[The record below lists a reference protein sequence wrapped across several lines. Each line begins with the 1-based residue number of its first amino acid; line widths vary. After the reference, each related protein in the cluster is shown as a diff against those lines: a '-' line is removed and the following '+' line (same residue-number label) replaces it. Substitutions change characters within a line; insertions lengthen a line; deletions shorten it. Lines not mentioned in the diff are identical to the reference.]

1 GAPGLGYIVF
11 EAEEAG
17 GVAVGKGPIA
27 KFIPADMQ
35 ARIMAKAGLKAGD
48 AVFFAADQESAA
60 AKLAGAARAKIAEEP
75 GLIGTDRFEFCWI
88 VDFPMYEWNQEEK
101 RVDFSHNPSS
111 IPNMACPA

>member
-1 GAPGLGYIVF
+1 GRGR
-11 EAEEAG
+11 
-17 GVAVGKGPIA
+17 IA
-27 KFIPADMQ
+27 KFIRADVQ

-48 AVFFAADQESAA
+48 AVFFAADQAPAA
-60 AKLAGAARAKIAEEP
+60 AKLAGAARAKIAEEL
-75 GLIGTDRFEFCWI
+75 GLIDKDRFEFCWI